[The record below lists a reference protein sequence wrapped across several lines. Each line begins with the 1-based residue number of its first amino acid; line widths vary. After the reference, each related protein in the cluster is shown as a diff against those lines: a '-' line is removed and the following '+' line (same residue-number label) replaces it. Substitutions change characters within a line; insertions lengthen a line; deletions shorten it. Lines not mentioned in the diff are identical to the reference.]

1 MPIEVDIKKTFLYKW
16 GEKEGKQEG
25 LKEGL
30 KKAILLDIEEKF
42 GISKAKQIK
51 KLLDKIN
58 EINRLEEIKRKVI
71 RAEIWKDLFCQLYQ
85 ELKFK
90 K

>member
-42 GISKAKQIK
+42 GISKANQIK
-51 KLLDKIN
+51 KTF
-58 EINRLEEIKRKVI
+58 R
-71 RAEIWKDLFCQLYQ
+71 
-85 ELKFK
+85 
-90 K
+90 